1 MLLHKIYINKSIG
14 LENVM
19 EVFFTSLNQMCMV
32 FLFIIAGFILK
43 RKALVPKNTGSV
55 LSKLESQLLLPAL
68 ILNTFMTRCSLS
80 NLASKTTL
88 LLYSVVIF
96 LPITVVAFWVG
107 KRFSAK
113 SFHQRLYRHAF
124 IVSNYGFMGNALVL
138 GIFGEE
144 ALFDYMMFTIPL
156 NILTFS
162 VCVSWLIPN
171 QDKSSNAFNLKALC
185 NPICIALAL
194 GILLGVTQIP
204 LPPFFTSAVSAI
216 ANCMFPVAMLLT
228 GMIVG
233 GFGLRKLMT
242 IKKVYVISL
251 LRLVIIPAIMTIILK
266 LLHASDNV
274 ILVTLCALSMPI
286 GMNVIIF
293 PAAYGRDTT
302 VGASMVLVS
311 HVLALVTIPLM
322 FTLYL

>member
-1 MLLHKIYINKSIG
+1 
-14 LENVM
+14 M

-171 QDKSSNAFNLKALC
+171 QDKSSNAHLYRTGSWHLVGCDPDPA
-185 NPICIALAL
+185 
-194 GILLGVTQIP
+194 
-204 LPPFFTSAVSAI
+204 SAVFHVCGFCHCQLYVPCGHAADWYDRGRI
-216 ANCMFPVAMLLT
+216 WPAQADDHQKGICHLT
-228 GMIVG
+228 
-233 GFGLRKLMT
+233 
-242 IKKVYVISL
+242 
-251 LRLVIIPAIMTIILK
+251 A
-266 LLHASDNV
+266 ASGDHSCHCDHYFK
-274 ILVTLCALSMPI
+274 T
-286 GMNVIIF
+286 
-293 PAAYGRDTT
+293 AAYQR
-302 VGASMVLVS
+302 
-311 HVLALVTIPLM
+311 
-322 FTLYL
+322 